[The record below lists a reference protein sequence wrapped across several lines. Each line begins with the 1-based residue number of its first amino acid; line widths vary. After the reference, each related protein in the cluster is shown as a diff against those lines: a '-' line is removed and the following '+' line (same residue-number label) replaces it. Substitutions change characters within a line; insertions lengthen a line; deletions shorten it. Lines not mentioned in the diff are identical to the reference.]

1 MSIAKEAWRYCLVAL
16 ISAAILNGVVGFW
29 VACPL
34 WVLAALL
41 FYLGRDPSRSIPS
54 APLGVV
60 SPADGQ
66 IMSVEKLPSDPRTR
80 VLIKMGLNDTY
91 ILRSPAEGKLTKRW
105 AQSEMPDNGIQC
117 DHLAFGVSI
126 VTDEQDEVVLFI
138 RGYKLFPMKCYMT
151 LGERIGQGQRCGF
164 SPFGA
169 CLEVMISTPIR
180 MHVKMGDRVT
190 GGESILGT
198 LLH

>member
-1 MSIAKEAWRYCLVAL
+1 MSIAKEAWRYCLLAL
-16 ISAAILNGVVGFW
+16 GSASIVHVVIGFW
-29 VACPL
+29 VALPL
-34 WVLAALL
+34 WILTVLLL
-41 FYLGRDPSRSIPS
+41 YVGRDPSRVIPS

-60 SPADGQ
+60 SPADGR
-66 IMSVEKLPSDPRTR
+66 ILKVEKLTSDSRTR
-80 VLIKMGLNDTY
+80 VLIKMGLKDTY
-91 ILRSPAEGKLTKRW
+91 VLRSPTEGKLTKRW
-105 AQSEMPDNGIQC
+105 EQSEMPTNGIRC
-117 DHLAFGVSI
+117 EHLAFGVSI

-138 RGYKLFPMKCYMT
+138 RGHKLFPMKCYMT

-180 MHVKMGDRVT
+180 MQVKIGDRVV